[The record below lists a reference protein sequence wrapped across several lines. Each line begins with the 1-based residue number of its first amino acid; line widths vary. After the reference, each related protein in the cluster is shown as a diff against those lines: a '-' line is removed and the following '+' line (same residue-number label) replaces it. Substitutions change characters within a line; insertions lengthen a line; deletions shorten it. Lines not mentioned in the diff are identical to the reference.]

1 MEISET
7 SRNNVKNERERG
19 GKFCCEKAEKSP
31 NHFCETRQ
39 AAIWIPESPCYFCA
53 TNGRKL
59 PAFYKPCLPLKKN
72 MKRPMAMIK
81 HLVQKHDMTKGEYD
95 SKTGQVVIT
104 KVSSFEAENIR
115 DSYKQ
120 IADQQKL
127 DRTKRKEELKIQEM
141 NALAL
146 QSEVVKLEKVNTN
159 EDEGRC
165 FKCDICEISF
175 VVENNYN
182 DHIEN
187 YHIEIENSHA
197 NEAITEGNTISN
209 ANEGG
214 DYNMDSD
221 LEEKINSLFE
231 MGEDNRYECNICM
244 MKKESRRNIKR
255 HVKRTH
261 ICNCCTLTFLTVEEL
276 TEHKFKTHIV
286 DEEKELNVQFEDE
299 KQAPEADAPIPCKIC
314 GKEFRKIQ
322 SLALHKKNAHKD
334 MAAKILDN
342 NSDNIASPSEEAKVG
357 FTQHLEHVGPH
368 KKRNYKCKLCGNNF
382 AGPIRDAELHVEAIH
397 FPGINKYECDEC
409 NKTLNSKKQFYNH
422 KRIVH
427 TKKPEKGKNEEEKD
441 ENKQKDEEEKIDC
454 DICGTSFTES
464 EDAMIHIGE
473 VHLEDDLTEEFLKN
487 FPGEI
492 FNCKECGKECGSEY
506 EKKEHILLNHPWDK
520 LKSWLKSSVD
530 GFIIEDDEKE
540 KEKELSEE
548 DKQVETIMKTMTVPT
563 ASQNIWKCSYW
574 KCNYSTTT
582 NSKKSDSNKFIM
594 QLHIRQSHIKTRK
607 RKNTDVSLSK
617 DAKRNK
623 SDEDEKDEVE
633 KEREEKGKTAS
644 KGKFDCDLCKLPFPS
659 KPELRKHMGR
669 KHRDPLIN
677 HLKNKKTDLIFS
689 ELTPAD
695 GNCWWHAVGDQI
707 KLFGLEEQF
716 PSDGKTLR
724 KFVIEKMK
732 DLEQADQWK
741 ETLLEIPGGFEKFL
755 DYYSKDGIW
764 TDNYG
769 FLCAGTSLA
778 IGIPIRIFGTNHN
791 ENDDGYIYAGQSA
804 ESSNDFIFNIGHY
817 YDKHYQSLKTA

>member
-1 MEISET
+1 MMHMKNKHNQQGSNGSTEGLVTNQTGDSKEEG
-7 SRNNVKNERERG
+7 VKKIGQRHRCPHCGEA
-19 GKFCCEKAEKSP
+19 F
-31 NHFCETRQ
+31 
-39 AAIWIPESPCYFCA
+39 
-53 TNGRKL
+53 RKL
-59 PAFYKPCLPLKKN
+59 PTMLLHVREDHDDEPKVEENKTEDKE
-72 MKRPMAMIK
+72 
-81 HLVQKHDMTKGEYD
+81 QKHENETEKMLCETENLEEEVLAKDEEVVESVETTVQEEEVPVEEEKVKEVEDLTKKKVNEKMSDDMDDILKMCKEIDG
-95 SKTGQVVIT
+95 KTEKEPPLVEE
-104 KVSSFEAENIR
+104 KVPEKVE
-115 DSYKQ
+115 
-120 IADQQKL
+120 
-127 DRTKRKEELKIQEM
+127 EELLGDLSQE
-141 NALAL
+141 N
-146 QSEVVKLEKVNTN
+146 
-159 EDEGRC
+159 
-165 FKCDICEISF
+165 
-175 VVENNYN
+175 
-182 DHIEN
+182 
-187 YHIEIENSHA
+187 
-197 NEAITEGNTISN
+197 
-209 ANEGG
+209 
-214 DYNMDSD
+214 
-221 LEEKINSLFE
+221 
-231 MGEDNRYECNICM
+231 
-244 MKKESRRNIKR
+244 KE
-255 HVKRTH
+255 
-261 ICNCCTLTFLTVEEL
+261 
-276 TEHKFKTHIV
+276 
-286 DEEKELNVQFEDE
+286 
-299 KQAPEADAPIPCKIC
+299 
-314 GKEFRKIQ
+314 
-322 SLALHKKNAHKD
+322 
-334 MAAKILDN
+334 
-342 NSDNIASPSEEAKVG
+342 EEAKVG

-368 KKRNYKCKLCGNNF
+368 RKRNYKCKLCGNNF
-382 AGPIRDAELHVEAIH
+382 VGPIRDAELHVEAIH
-397 FPGINKYECDEC
+397 FPGRNKYECDEC

-487 FPGEI
+487 FPDEI

-594 QLHIRQSHIKTRK
+594 QLHIRQSHIKTMK

-732 DLEQADQWK
+732 NLEQADQWK
-741 ETLLEIPGGFEKFL
+741 ETLVKIPGGFEKFL
-755 DYYSKDGIW
+755 DYYSKDGVW
-764 TDNYG
+764 TDEYG
-769 FLCAGTSLA
+769 ILCAATSLV

-791 ENDDGYIYAGQSA
+791 ENDKGYIYAGQSA
-804 ESSNDFIFNIGHY
+804 SASSNDYIFNIGHY
-817 YDKHYQSLKTA
+817 YDKHYQSLMTS